1 MRLAAHWTDPYPVAL
16 FWFIWSD
23 KLGLPEYP
31 PVYITLDLMGTRRAQ
46 TDTILSVVAPHL
58 QQPVAD
64 LVGKLVARGFR
75 AGDRVSANFYENGYS
90 AAAILLLVAMIES
103 MLQRDRYFLRQAK
116 PKLKPSGDSA
126 KYLKETLRYR
136 RHAHVRELF
145 DLRNALAHNHMWE
158 IEYALPS
165 SGGRAHH
172 QSKLVPGSHQLRA
185 VPSPSTRVPRTRV
198 VKFNLLPARVDRT
211 DLVKAFDVFN
221 HALSHLHKK
230 EQRPVQFIEHSVFFG
245 KQRSL
250 PFQKLAEVL
259 RNEL

>member
-1 MRLAAHWTDPYPVAL
+1 
-16 FWFIWSD
+16 
-23 KLGLPEYP
+23 
-31 PVYITLDLMGTRRAQ
+31 MGTRRVR
-46 TDTILSVVAPHL
+46 TDTIISVVAPHL

-75 AGDRVSANFYENGYS
+75 PGDRVSANFYENGYS

-103 MLQRDRYFLRQAK
+103 MLQRDRYFLQQAK
-116 PKLKPSGDSA
+116 PKSKPSGESA

-158 IEYALPS
+158 IEYTLPGG
-165 SGGRAHH
+165 GGRAHRK
-172 QSKLVPGSHQLRA
+172 SKLVPGSHQLKA
-185 VPSPSTRVPRTRV
+185 APSPSARIPRTRL

-221 HALSHLHKK
+221 HAMSHLYKK
-230 EQRPVQFIEHSVFFG
+230 EQRPVRFIEDSVVFG

-250 PFQKLAEVL
+250 PFKELAEVL
-259 RNEL
+259 RK